1 MTDNITARLAALKL
15 LRSGYA
21 TMAEIAELAG
31 VSRQAVRKWA
41 QAAEIDP
48 VETRQHRLRALWTSA
63 TKRKEK

>member
-1 MTDNITARLAALKL
+1 MTDNTTARSTALKL

-41 QAAEIDP
+41 QAAGIDP
-48 VETRQHRLRALWTSA
+48 VETRLRRLQTLWTSA

>member
-1 MTDNITARLAALKL
+1 MTDNTTARSTALKL

-21 TMAEIAELAG
+21 TMAEIAELAN

-41 QAAEIDP
+41 HAAEINP
-48 VETRQHRLRALWTSA
+48 VETRQRRLRALWTSA